1 MHSFARAILVA
12 SVVAL
17 PLGGCANMDFDPGEW
32 FAGELF
38 SSKKPLPGER
48 KPVFPEGVP
57 GASKGIPPE
66 LVKGN
71 ELAVQEVA
79 PPVTEP
85 VAIVEEPKAAPKAKA
100 KPKPKPKTAARP
112 AEPEQDGVWPQQP
125 QEPPP
130 QRQQPAQQP
139 PRQQQQQ
146 SQQQVQWPDP
156 PSSQPRPQ
164 PGVQWP
170 DPPPTR

>member
-1 MHSFARAILVA
+1 MHSFARALLVA
-12 SVVAL
+12 SAVAL
-17 PLGGCANMDFDPGEW
+17 PLGGCANLDFDPGEW

-71 ELAVQEVA
+71 ELAVQEVEPA
-79 PPVTEP
+79 PVTEP
-85 VAIVEEPKAAPKAKA
+85 VAIVEEPKAKPKA
-100 KPKPKPKTAARP
+100 KPKPKPKPNTAARP
-112 AEPEQDGVWPQQP
+112 VEAEQDGVWP
-125 QEPPP
+125 EPP
-130 QRQQPAQQP
+130 
-139 PRQQQQQ
+139 QQQQQ
-146 SQQQVQWPDP
+146 PRQQAQPRQQQQQVQWPDP
-156 PSSQPRPQ
+156 ASSQPRAQ